1 MGNVHHS
8 CHTFVR
14 DKLILIV
21 HHNLD
26 HSCDGLSYLKGMS
39 VIQLDNF
46 KINRNTLTILPL
58 DMNKLEPGPFQ
69 NLHIIAQY
77 GEIHLEY
84 LNLND
89 LYMQMCQYI

>member
-1 MGNVHHS
+1 MGQFKVNTLPS
-8 CHTFVR
+8 FPYYWTAWW
-14 DKLILIV
+14 KSLGILP
-21 HHNLD
+21 
-26 HSCDGLSYLKGMS
+26 KWKM
-39 VIQLDNF
+39 
-46 KINRNTLTILPL
+46 LTILPL